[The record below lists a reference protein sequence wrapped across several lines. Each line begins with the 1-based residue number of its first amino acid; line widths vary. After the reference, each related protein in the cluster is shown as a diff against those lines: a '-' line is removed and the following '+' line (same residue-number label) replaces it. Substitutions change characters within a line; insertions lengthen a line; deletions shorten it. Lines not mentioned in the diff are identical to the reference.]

1 MRHFSSGQG
10 FSFPFWRAS
19 IFPIFIFVLL
29 TMSPLN
35 VAGRC
40 VRRPPSGQASPE
52 GPPLQSLYATMIKC
66 TAVHSYMVKGEDARR
81 KLKQAFPDLETSNAQ
96 NRCKFTTSFGFKIA
110 FGKVGHPRHG
120 ASTSAFFFQFQ
131 KKRASLAPDTM

>member
-1 MRHFSSGQG
+1 MRHFLSGQG

-19 IFPIFIFVLL
+19 IFSIFIFVLL

-81 KLKQAFPDLETSNAQ
+81 KLKQAFPDLETPNAQ

-120 ASTSAFFFQFQ
+120 ASNSAFFFQFQ
-131 KKRASLAPDTM
+131 KKRG